1 MQGGSLALEDT
12 TMRITPAAT
21 TQSAVAAAQAP
32 PHAGCGE
39 IVRSRAYLRQVCRV
53 EHLGTVACATG
64 AAKLFLRS
72 SRFHL
77 QRDSRRLIQCFLK
90 YSIN

>member
-12 TMRITPAAT
+12 TMRVTPAAM
-21 TQSAVAAAQAP
+21 TQSAVAAAQAS

-53 EHLGTVACATG
+53 EPLGTVACATG

-77 QRDSRRLIQCFLK
+77 QRDSRRLI
-90 YSIN
+90 